1 MKLSKSACEQVNVV
15 CSPALS
21 HSLLIPSPKP
31 LDYLLW
37 LVRKRR
43 RLQIDGASMVPTLL
57 DGQEILVDLG
67 AYSSVAPEVDDVVL
81 VRHPFY
87 KERTMVKRV
96 TKIWTNPTEKRFH
109 IEGDNKTQS
118 TDSRSF
124 GSVTRQKILGKV
136 TSRF

>member
-1 MKLSKSACEQVNVV
+1 MKLSKSACEQVDIV

-43 RLQIDGASMVPTLL
+43 RLQIDGASMAPTLL
-57 DGQEILVDLG
+57 DGQEILVDLR
-67 AYSSVAPEVDDVVL
+67 AYNSVAPKVGDVVL
-81 VRHPFY
+81 VRHPFH
-87 KERTMVKRV
+87 KERTMVKRI
-96 TKIWTNPTEKRFH
+96 TKIWKNQTEKRFH
-109 IEGDNKTQS
+109 IEGDNKKQS

-124 GSVTRQKILGKV
+124 GSVTHRKLLGKV